1 MRFKKL
7 SKILTASIAAAM
19 LLTACGTKVD
29 NNTSDSNNN
38 EEASTQ
44 SDSFIY
50 GIAGDP
56 GNSVNVITTSD
67 RYGLMTIKALYSP
80 LYMYNADGINYFLA
94 ESMTPSEDNLTYTA
108 KLREDV
114 KWSDGEP
121 FTADDVVFT
130 YEEML
135 KEENAGWA
143 HSQLIFNGKPLTVEK
158 VDDYTVDFIL
168 PEVSAPAMELLAN
181 IFIMPKHIY
190 EGETNFAN
198 SEKNA
203 TPVGT
208 GPYRQ
213 VEYKAGQYVKFEKNE
228 YYYLGEANIENVIF
242 RIIPDANTAKLALQK
257 GEINALSVQSSDLND
272 LTKEENLTAYDY
284 GEGRVAY
291 VVLNS
296 NSEKLQDKKVRQAIF
311 YAMNRTD
318 LINAAFGSKEY
329 ADEVY
334 TFLPNVNPFYTED
347 VEQYNFDVE
356 KAKKLLEESGVT
368 NLTVKLGYTS
378 NDVPSQKEATIIQQ
392 NLKAIGINVELAG
405 QEGTAL
411 SQQMRNQDSDY
422 DMFIG
427 GYIMGIDPDTF
438 NSLFTSES
446 EYNFSHYK
454 DTEIDDLFNA
464 GRVETDEAKRIEIYT
479 KIQQK
484 LQDNA
489 YFYPMLS
496 NKRIVVMSSNIT
508 GVDEAK
514 LVPVYTFED
523 MSKLD
528 YK

>member
-7 SKILTASIAAAM
+7 SKILTTTLAAAM
-19 LLTACGTKVD
+19 LLIACGNKAE
-29 NNTSDSNNN
+29 NSNNG
-38 EEASTQ
+38 ETSTQ

-50 GIAGDP
+50 GIPGDP

-108 KLREDV
+108 KLRKDV
-114 KWSDGEP
+114 KWSDGES

-130 YEEML
+130 YEQML

-143 HSQLIFNGKPLTVEK
+143 YSQLIFNGKPLKVEK
-158 VDDYTVDFIL
+158 IDEHTVNFIL

-190 EGETNFAN
+190 EGETNFEN

-208 GPYRQ
+208 GPYKL

-228 YYYLGEANIENVIF
+228 YYYLGEANIKNVIF

-272 LTKEENLTAYDY
+272 LTKGEDLTPYSY

-291 VVLNS
+291 VVINS
-296 NSEKLQDKKVRQAIF
+296 NSDKLQDKKVRQAIF
-311 YAMNRTD
+311 HGMNRTD

-347 VEQYNFDVE
+347 VEQYNFDQE

-368 NLTVKLGYTS
+368 NLTVKLGYTA

-411 SQQMRNQDSDY
+411 SQQMQKEDSDY

-446 EYNFSHYK
+446 QYNYSHYK
-454 DTEIDDLFNA
+454 DKEIDDLFNA
-464 GRVETDEAKRIEIYT
+464 GRVETDEAKRVEIYT

-484 LQDNA
+484 IQDNA

-508 GVDEAK
+508 GEDEAK

-523 MSKLD
+523 MSKL
-528 YK
+528 KFE

>member
-1 MRFKKL
+1 MRFNKL
-7 SKILTASIAAAM
+7 SKILTATVATAM
-19 LLTACGTKVD
+19 LLTACGNKVD
-29 NNTSDSNNN
+29 NNNSTGGTSS
-38 EEASTQ
+38 Q

-108 KLREDV
+108 KLRKDV
-114 KWSDGEP
+114 KWSDGEA

-143 HSQLIFNGKPLTVEK
+143 YSQLIFNGKPVKVEK
-158 VDDYTVDFIL
+158 VDDYTVNFIL

-190 EGETNFAN
+190 EGETNFEN

-203 TPVGT
+203 IPVGT
-208 GPYRQ
+208 GPYKLA
-213 VEYKAGQYVKFEKNE
+213 EYKAGQYVKFEKNE
-228 YYYLGEANIENVIF
+228 NYFLGEANIQNVIF

-272 LTKEENLTAYDY
+272 LTKGDNLTPYKYD
-284 GEGRVAY
+284 EGRVAY
-291 VVLNS
+291 IVANS
-296 NSEKLQDKKVRQAIF
+296 NSKKLQDKKVRQAIF
-311 YAMNRTD
+311 YGMNRTD

-329 ADEVY
+329 SDEAY
-334 TFLPNVNPFYTED
+334 TFLPNGNPFHTND
-347 VEQYNFDVE
+347 VEQYNFDQE
-356 KAKKLLEESGVT
+356 KAKKLLEEAGVT

-411 SQQMRNQDSDY
+411 SQQMLNEESDY

-438 NSLFTSES
+438 NSLFTSDS
-446 EYNFSHYK
+446 KYNYSHYK
-454 DTEIDDLFNA
+454 DKEIDDLFNA
-464 GRVETDEAKRIEIYT
+464 GRVETDEAKRIEIYN
-479 KIQQK
+479 KIQQR

-489 YFYPMLS
+489 YFYPMLE
-496 NKRIVVMSSNIT
+496 NKRIVVMSSNVA

-523 MSKLD
+523 MSKLSF
-528 YK
+528 K

>member
-1 MRFKKL
+1 MKFKNL
-7 SKILTASIAAAM
+7 SKILTATIATAM
-19 LLTACGTKVD
+19 LITACGNKVD
-29 NNTSDSNNN
+29 NNSTGETS
-38 EEASTQ
+38 AQ

-108 KLREDV
+108 KLRKDV

-121 FTADDVVFT
+121 F
-130 YEEML
+130 
-135 KEENAGWA
+135 
-143 HSQLIFNGKPLTVEK
+143 IEK
-158 VDDYTVDFIL
+158 VDDYTVNFIL

-181 IFIMPKHIY
+181 IFIMPKHVY
-190 EGETNFAN
+190 EGETNFEN

-208 GPYRQ
+208 GPYKLA
-213 VEYKAGQYVKFEKNE
+213 EYKAGQYVKFEKNE
-228 YYYLGEANIENVIF
+228 NYFLGKANIKNVIF

-257 GEINALSVQSSDLND
+257 GEINALSVQSSDLSD
-272 LTKEENLTAYDY
+272 LTKGDNLTPYKYD
-284 GEGRVAY
+284 EGRVAY
-291 VVLNS
+291 VVINS
-296 NSEKLQDKKVRQAIF
+296 NSKKLQDKKVRQAIF
-311 YAMNRTD
+311 YGMNRTD

-329 ADEVY
+329 AEKAY
-334 TFLPNVNPFYTED
+334 TFLPNGNPFHTDD
-347 VEQYNFDVE
+347 VEQYNFDQE
-356 KAKKLLEESGVT
+356 KAKKLLEEAGVT
-368 NLTVKLGYTS
+368 NLTVKFGYTS

-411 SQQMRNQDSDY
+411 SQQMLNEESDY

-438 NSLFTSES
+438 NSLFTSDS
-446 EYNFSHYK
+446 KYNYSHYK
-454 DTEIDDLFNA
+454 DKEIDDLFNA
-464 GRVETDEAKRIEIYT
+464 GRVETDEAKRVEIYN

-489 YFYPMLS
+489 YFYPMLE
-496 NKRIVVMSSNIT
+496 NKRIVVMSSNVT

-523 MSKLD
+523 MSKLSF
-528 YK
+528 K